1 MLHDRLKKKVKPEV
15 RDLLT
20 GTDFNYAYKLL
31 EAIDAS
37 TDRIVLHP
45 KATVYY
51 YQSTRGI
58 LIGSENA
65 WKISQMLKREWG
77 IEVTPPMLCKTTYY
91 DFYINLHGD
100 LHNAEWLG

>member
-1 MLHDRLKKKVKPEV
+1 MLHDHLKKKVKPIF
-15 RDLLT
+15 RDILT
-20 GTDFNYAYKLL
+20 GIDFNYGYKQL
-31 EAIDAS
+31 AAVAAS

-51 YQSTRGI
+51 YKSTRDI
-58 LIGSENA
+58 MVGSENA

-77 IEVTPPMLCKTTYY
+77 LEVVTSVLPKTTYD
-91 DFYINLHGD
+91 DFYNNLHGD